1 MVDLNVVKALG
12 ANVVV
17 AKIGAHS
24 IAYRERGT
32 GPPVI
37 FLHGWPV
44 DSREFVRQLD
54 GLSDSYRVIAWDAP
68 GAGESTDP
76 EEAASLDDWA
86 DWLAEFV
93 RSLDLT
99 ATHVAGLSW
108 GGGLALAFAQ
118 RHPGLVRSL
127 VLMSAYAGWGGSLPE
142 AEVRRRLDLTMAN
155 TRRSAE
161 EWVPA
166 MLDTLLP
173 PGSSDSLEQELTT
186 MLSDSHPAATRVALT
201 AFAEADLRPALAE
214 IEVPTLMIYGESDVR
229 SPRAVWEP
237 IHETIADSRL
247 VVIPD
252 VGHMVDMQAPDRCN
266 AEIRAFLD
274 TVERRRP
281 R

>member
-1 MVDLNVVKALG
+1 MA
-12 ANVVV
+12 V
-17 AKIGAHS
+17 AQIGAHS
-24 IAYRERGT
+24 ISYRESGT
-32 GPPVI
+32 GPPVV

-54 GLSDSYRVIAWDAP
+54 DLSDAYRVIAWDAP
-68 GAGESTDP
+68 GSGGSTDP
-76 EEAASLDDWA
+76 AEGASLADWA

-93 RSLDLT
+93 RALDIT
-99 ATHVAGLSW
+99 DTHVAGLSW

-118 RHPGLVRSL
+118 RHPDLVRSL
-127 VLMSAYAGWGGSLPE
+127 VLMSAYAGWGGSLSEDE
-142 AEVRRRLDLTMAN
+142 AHRRLALAMAN

-186 MLSDSHPAATRVALT
+186 MLSEYHPAATRIALT
-201 AFAEADLRPALAE
+201 AFAGADLRPALAE
-214 IEVPTLMIYGESDVR
+214 IDVPTLLIYGELDAR

-237 IHETIADSRL
+237 IHETIPDSRL
-247 VVIPD
+247 VVIPG
-252 VGHMVDMQAPDRCN
+252 VGHMVDMQAPDHCN

-274 TVERRRP
+274 TVDRGRP
-281 R
+281 IGPAGPDR